1 MLGVNGRSVARVIFT
16 PPAQLLI
23 RLKVTADIVTLTGT
37 ALTVG
42 AALWLLPT
50 GHLWQAGLVLGALV
64 CTDALDGT
72 MARLTGTST
81 KWGAFLDS
89 TLDRL
94 ADAAVFGGIVLY
106 FAFRGERIGAAS
118 ALAALVLGAVVSY
131 ARARA
136 EGLGL
141 HATVGIAERS
151 DRLIL
156 ALVPTF
162 ITGIGA
168 NRWVLIGAMMLISLL
183 STITII
189 QRAHTVWAQGH
200 NQPPDPPTPK
210 PSTHPRRPPAPKG
223 RR

>member
-1 MLGVNGRSVARVIFT
+1 VARVIFT
-16 PPAQLLI
+16 PPAKLLI
-23 RLKVTADIVTLTGT
+23 RLGASADIVTLTGT

-42 AALWLLPT
+42 SALWLLPT
-50 GHLWQAGLVLGALV
+50 GHLWQAAVVLGALV

-89 TLDRL
+89 TLDRV
-94 ADAAVFGGIVLY
+94 ADSAVFGGIVLY
-106 FAFRGERIGAAS
+106 FAFQGEKIGATA
-118 ALAALVLGAVVSY
+118 ALAALVLGTVVSY

-162 ITGIGA
+162 ITGVGA
-168 NRWVLIGAMMLISLL
+168 SRWVLIGAMMLISLL

-200 NQPPDPPTPK
+200 DQPPGPPLPQ
-210 PSTHPRRPPAPKG
+210 PPARPRRTPAPKD